1 VRVSSDHGEGRDE
14 ANLTRNSS
22 ALSISILKMA
32 AETIGVAI
40 AAVSATASAASAYA
54 SRQSVDRAHR
64 AFVWPAIA
72 HELDAAGH
80 HILSVTLHNDGAG
93 SAYDVRWAVGSVTAN
108 EKGKIID
115 DESLTA
121 DTISVVTRALRP
133 GETLPALK
141 QAIALPEDDIWWVL
155 VRWTDASRVR
165 WQVGEQVPSRFL
177 RADPRRLRTWRWQ
190 AWRPKR
196 DW

>member
-1 VRVSSDHGEGRDE
+1 
-14 ANLTRNSS
+14 LTRNASES
-22 ALSISILKMA
+22 SISIFRVA
-32 AETIGVAI
+32 AETIAVGI

-64 AFVWPAIA
+64 AFVWPSIA
-72 HELDAAGH
+72 HELDEAGR

-115 DESLTA
+115 DASLTA
-121 DTISVVTRALRP
+121 DTISAVTRALRP

-141 QAIALPEDDIWWVL
+141 QAITLPEDDIWWVL

-165 WQVGEQVPSRFL
+165 WQVGEQAPSRIL
-177 RADPRRLRTWRWQ
+177 REEPRRLRTWRWQ